1 MVLALEHRKPSLAP
15 NPCSGYWFDGFG
27 SAGAESRPWSERKRW
42 CAGVVKVFDSIL
54 LRRYSSMRFPRSQSN
69 NVAFVVVFSV
79 LVSIAIASYVMS
91 DRFADSEESVIHTY
105 EVISLLKGIA
115 TDVTAAESAQR
126 GYVLS
131 GDRTLLI
138 EYDVGLETIPHD
150 LKLLRTLTADNPRQQ
165 PRVSQLQSLID
176 AMLALLTQS
185 VQLQEHDPSAK
196 EQQVDLSGQGAVLS
210 SKILTLLNEMESEEN
225 LLLRERSGISAA
237 KHRRALAILV
247 LAFLFAAMLLV
258 SLFLLM
264 NSEVVRRTRAELLAK
279 ESEEKFRLLV
289 SGVPDH
295 AIIRLDL
302 EGRIMTWNLGAERL
316 FGYRPLEI
324 LGKPLSHLFQSCD
337 QNTPEEH
344 LRNALRDGHVVD
356 ECQQLRKDGTVFWTT
371 ADVTLLRDEDGQ
383 PRGYA
388 LITRDITERRQQREE
403 IKQREAQLNAFFL
416 NAPMG
421 LAIVNKD
428 LRFQRINGPFS
439 QLNGLAPG
447 ENTGLQV
454 RDVVKNLAE
463 QIEPIIRQV
472 ASTGVPVL
480 NYEITGHMPATPG
493 ATGWWLKS
501 FFPILKEGEAV
512 TQIGITVQDVST
524 LKRAE
529 SKVRRLSGRLLQ
541 LSDDE
546 RRRLARELHDS
557 LGQNLTAVKMN
568 ISYLERDTSHMD
580 ERGRNALVESMQL
593 IDSCLKEVRTI
604 SHLLHPPMLDEVG
617 LLPAI
622 RWYATGFA
630 QRSGIT
636 VELDLP
642 AKLRRLP
649 TELETAVFRVVQESL
664 TNVHRHSGSP
674 TAEIRLEERPEGIDL
689 QVIDHGCGI
698 PPQKLSFRQENETVG
713 VGLLGMRERLR
724 QLQGQLE
731 IASDSQGTTVRVIIP
746 LSEAA

>member
-1 MVLALEHRKPSLAP
+1 M
-15 NPCSGYWFDGFG
+15 
-27 SAGAESRPWSERKRW
+27 
-42 CAGVVKVFDSIL
+42 
-54 LRRYSSMRFPRSQSN
+54 RYPRSHKTTF
-69 NVAFVVVFSV
+69 AAVFSV

-91 DRFADSEESVIHTY
+91 DRFAGSEEAVIHTY

-115 TDVTAAESAQR
+115 AQVSAAESAQR

-138 EYDVGLETIPHD
+138 EYDVGLETIPNR
-150 LKLLRTLTADNPRQQ
+150 LRLLQTLTADNPRQQ
-165 PRVSQLQSLID
+165 QRVSQLQSSVD
-176 AMLALLTQS
+176 AMLPLLTRS
-185 VQLQEHDPSAK
+185 VQLQERDPSAK
-196 EQQVDLSGQGAVLS
+196 EQQVDLTGQGAVLS
-210 SKILTLLNEMESEEN
+210 SRILTLLNEMENEEN
-225 LLLRERSGISAA
+225 QLLRQRSGISAA
-237 KHRRALAILV
+237 KHHRALTILV
-247 LAFLFAAMLLV
+247 LAFLLAAMMLV

-264 NSEVVRRTRAELLAK
+264 NSEVTRRTRAELLAK

-302 EGRIMTWNLGAERL
+302 EGRILTWNLGAERL

-324 LGKPLSHLFQSCD
+324 LGKPLSHLFQTCD
-337 QNTPEEH
+337 HDTPEGH
-344 LRNALRDGHVVD
+344 LRAALRDGHVHD
-356 ECQQLRKDGTVFWTT
+356 ECQQLRNDGTVFWTT

-403 IKQREAQLNAFFL
+403 IKQREAQLNAFFS
-416 NAPMG
+416 NAPVG
-421 LAIVNKD
+421 LAIVDKD
-428 LRFQRINGPFS
+428 LRFQRINAPFS

-447 ENTGLQV
+447 EITGLQM
-454 RDVVKNLAE
+454 RDVVKDLGE
-463 QIEPIIRQV
+463 QIEPIVRQV
-472 ASTGVPVL
+472 ADTGVPVL
-480 NYEITGHMPATPG
+480 NCEITGHVPATPG
-493 ATGWWLKS
+493 VKGWWLKS
-501 FFPILKEGEAV
+501 FFPIVKEGEAV
-512 TQIGITVQDVST
+512 TQIGIIVQDIST

-557 LGQNLTAVKMN
+557 LGQNLTAMKMN
-568 ISYLERDTSHMD
+568 MSYLGRDTSHLD
-580 ERGRNALVESMQL
+580 ERGRNSLVESREL

-630 QRSGIT
+630 ERSGIE

-642 AKLRRLP
+642 ASLRRLP
-649 TELETAVFRVVQESL
+649 TELETAVFRVVQEGL
-664 TNVHRHSGSP
+664 TNIHRHSGSA
-674 TAEIRLEERPEGIDL
+674 TAVIRLKAEPGGIRL

-724 QLQGQLE
+724 QLQGQLD
-731 IASDSQGTTVRVIIP
+731 ITSDSQGTTIHVIIP
-746 LSEAA
+746 LNEAA